1 MSVSASSEE
10 AGCIL
15 LVLWDRTSLSI
26 GTLVDMITAPTVIG
40 GALAA
45 ATCATGSWA
54 VKRSGQAFAA
64 RPPRALRPVPAG

>member
-10 AGCIL
+10 VGCIR

-26 GTLVDMITAPTVIG
+26 GTLVDMIAAPTVIG

-64 RPPRALRPVPAG
+64 RLPVRWSRAPAG